1 MKGRAVRTDLEPT
14 SVTASPRRVRWP
26 YAAAALAFVAVLIAG
41 AFAEHQSTIV
51 GQQQQRATV
60 VRELDIVR
68 ARIEGDVNANIQLVR
83 GLISVIAAEPD
94 MTQERFSAIAAGLFN
109 TKSHLRNVAAAPDLV
124 ISLIYPVSGNEA
136 SLGLNYRDHP
146 TQKEAALRVRER
158 GDVILAGPLDL
169 VQGGTGLI
177 ARYPVYVDDERQG
190 RRFWGVVAAVV
201 DIRRLFHDSGLFSE
215 ELAIDIAIK
224 GKDGMGSL
232 GDHFFGPPSLFD
244 SGPVIRTITMPG
256 GSWQVAATPKG
267 GWQNPVPA
275 DEAWMLRGV
284 FIAAAFL
291 LALPILIAGRLIN
304 ERQAHNDALIRREQ
318 KLQQLSARLSL
329 ALDTSEIGIWEI
341 DVDTKE
347 LIWDDRMREIYGIAA
362 DHPITKAQDWIE
374 RLDPANRAGAM
385 ARFEQAIG
393 EGIRYE
399 ESFRIV
405 TPDGSARHIRAIGAY
420 HVDPFG
426 RRRVIGVNWDV
437 TADVQLNE
445 RLSTARRL
453 AEERA
458 AALDLARQQME
469 HNAYHDALTDLPN
482 RRYLDRILEAGG
494 PRPEAG
500 ADCLS
505 LMQLDLDRFKAINDT
520 MGHACGDLM
529 LKHVADVLRRC
540 TEPGDFVARIGGD
553 EFVIA
558 LQRPLDDCV
567 LSALAEDLI
576 AEMKK
581 PVMIEGIECRI
592 GISIGISSARCGG
605 VEPQQLLVNADI
617 ALYRAKAAGRAA
629 HAFYERSV
637 HAEVMRT
644 KTVEDELLVA
654 VDRDELEVWFQP
666 QFDARTHR
674 VCGVEALARWEHP
687 LRGTIA
693 PAGFLKTAETLN
705 LLTTIDERIMR
716 KALTQSSRWIARG
729 HRIPQLSVNV
739 SAHRLRDPRL
749 LESLRALEVPA
760 GFLSFELLESS
771 FLDDLDPIT
780 TETIA
785 EISRLGI
792 RIEIDDF
799 GSGHASFV
807 SFLKLRPHRL
817 KIDRQLIM
825 PLTESREQR
834 DMVASII
841 SIARTM
847 NAEVLAE
854 GVETM
859 EHAAIL
865 ADLGCDSLQGYA
877 FARPMCSES
886 FLDYLD
892 GTNEKQVLSA

>member
-1 MKGRAVRTDLEPT
+1 MM
-14 SVTASPRRVRWP
+14 SPPRPVRWP
-26 YAAAALAFVAVLIAG
+26 YFAAALAFVAVLVAG

-60 VRELDIVR
+60 TRELDIVR

-94 MTQERFSAIAAGLFN
+94 ITQERFSAIAAGLFN

-124 ISLIYPVSGNEA
+124 ISLIYPVAGNEA

-146 TQKEAALRVRER
+146 TQKDAAMRVQER
-158 GDVILAGPLDL
+158 GDVILAGPLEL

-177 ARYPVYVDDERQG
+177 ARYPVHVDDAEQG

-201 DIRRLFHDSGLFSE
+201 DIQRLFSDSGLLSDK
-215 ELAIDIAIK
+215 LAIDVAIR

-232 GDHFFGPPSLFD
+232 GDHFFGSPELVND
-244 SGPVIRTITMPG
+244 DPVIRTVTMPG
-256 GSWQVAATPKG
+256 GSWQMAATPKG
-267 GWQNPVPA
+267 GWQQPVPA
-275 DEAWMLRGV
+275 EEAWMLRGV
-284 FIAAAFL
+284 FIAAAFM

-304 ERQAHNDALIRREQ
+304 ERQAHNEALSRREQ

-341 DVDTKE
+341 DLDNQG
-347 LIWDDRMREIYGIAA
+347 LIWDDRMREIYGVPP
-362 DHPITKAQDWIE
+362 DYPIIKAHDWIE
-374 RLDPANRAGAM
+374 RLHPDNRAGAL
-385 ARFEQAIG
+385 AQFERAVGQG
-393 EGIRYE
+393 LRYE
-399 ESFRIV
+399 DSFRIV
-405 TPDGSARHIRAIGAY
+405 MPDGSYRHIRAIGAN

-426 RRRVIGVNWDV
+426 NRRVIGVNWDV
-437 TADVQLNE
+437 TADVKLNE
-445 RLSTARRL
+445 RLSKARRL

-458 AALDLARQQME
+458 AALDVARRQME

-482 RRYLDRILEAGG
+482 RRFLDRILEAGG

-500 ADCLS
+500 ADCLA
-505 LMQLDLDRFKAINDT
+505 LMQLDLDRFKAINDS

-529 LKHVADVLRRC
+529 LKHCAEVLRRC

-558 LQRPLDDCV
+558 LQRPLDDCT

-581 PVMIEGIECRI
+581 PVMIEGVECRI

-605 VEPQQLLVNADI
+605 VDPQQLLINADI

-637 HAEVMRT
+637 HAEVLRT
-644 KTVEDELLVA
+644 KTVEDEVLA
-654 VDRDELEVWFQP
+654 AIDRDEFDAWYQP
-666 QFDARTHR
+666 QFDAKTHR
-674 VCGVEALARWEHP
+674 ICGVEALARWNHP
-687 LRGTIA
+687 LRGTLPPVA
-693 PAGFLKTAETLN
+693 FLKTAETLS
-705 LLTTIDERIMR
+705 LLTTLDERIMR
-716 KALTQSSRWIARG
+716 KALTQSSRWMARG

-739 SAHRLRDPRL
+739 SAHRLQDPRL
-749 LESLRALEVPA
+749 LASLREMDIPE

-817 KIDRQLIM
+817 KIDRQLVM

-834 DMVASII
+834 EMVASII

-859 EHAAIL
+859 EHARIL
-865 ADLGCDSLQGYA
+865 ADLGCDALQGYA
-877 FARPMCSES
+877 FARPMCPES